1 MGRFTSGC
9 RKPPAVIMDI
19 KSAIT
24 DACRK
29 NLTSKITGYRNVP
42 GIQSDVDLAEIS
54 LFHDIIKPFE
64 RAVVS
69 KMNGHKCISYGCS
82 SYGYDLRLGKEVQ
95 VFVPTPGVELDPLNF
110 DKGVLQQADVH
121 VDEKTGFE
129 YIIVP
134 ANGFVLG
141 HSVEYIKMPK
151 DMTSIILGK
160 STYARA
166 GLVCIATPLEAGWEG
181 QVTLEFANTTPVPV
195 RMYIGQGCAQALFYR
210 GLTDCRVDYS
220 MRSGKYQG
228 QTGVTL
234 PKG

>member
-1 MGRFTSGC
+1 MSIRCNENKNPTVVMNV
-9 RKPPAVIMDI
+9 KN
-19 KSAIT
+19 AILE
-24 DACRK
+24 AARK
-29 NLTSKITGYRNVP
+29 NITYKTVSHVDVP
-42 GIQSDVDLAEIS
+42 GIQSDANLAELSIY
-54 LFHDIIKPFE
+54 HGMIVPFVHT
-64 RAVVS
+64 VVNN
-69 KMNGHKCISYGCS
+69 KNGHKCISYGCS
-82 SYGYDLRLGKEVQ
+82 SYGYDLRLGKEVL
-95 VFVPTPGVELDPLNF
+95 VFVPSPGAELDPLNF
-110 DKGVLQQADVH
+110 DKGVLQQAEIH

-195 RMYIGQGCAQALFYR
+195 RMYIDQGCAQALFYR